1 MQTEGASRSVSRKIT
16 RRTLIGAA
24 AGACAYAALS
34 PLVATAGRLS
44 FVAHLPTTDAAGI
57 SWPPNQALPSF
68 ASPVQLD
75 AADIASLTSD
85 QQLLLTTLQG
95 IVNRTQPRIYLFQ
108 SGDGTDQT
116 WLQTTNVSNTAIA
129 DPLSLIDK
137 YGGETAGAVIYDPI
151 LPDTANVATSLAGV
165 MGGVI
170 ATADLASQ
178 YSLPILADLRGQFAT
193 KLDAYNWL
201 IDNYWTQL
209 TPRLLT
215 AISPTTPNLRDYI
228 VATKSLVFWLD
239 PEIPDEAALFTQIL
253 QKVAP
258 NTPYMGWF
266 VRGHESSGVTL
277 CSQNG
282 VVVGAADF
290 LDNATVLG
298 GVPAP
303 ISQSQPQITTPKLEN
318 KIYLTF
324 TFSDGDNLQYDQH
337 RLRTIWDDPNRGKV
351 PLNWTISPLLI
362 DAAPIMLH
370 YYQSTQTPNDLIV
383 AGPSGAG
390 YTYPGDWPSAALATF
405 TKRTGQYMTRAGLK
419 VIDALNLT
427 ATGSNSNLTKTVARE
442 YARYAH
448 PLGLLCNWRFDSSS
462 LQRPAGLPVIS
473 QAIIS
478 SVAEGRIATASI
490 RDSWTSHH
498 PLFAAILVDAW
509 NMTPTDVNTLAASLG
524 KPFEIVRG
532 DVFFDLIRKH

>member
-1 MQTEGASRSVSRKIT
+1 M
-16 RRTLIGAA
+16 L
-24 AGACAYAALS
+24 
-34 PLVATAGRLS
+34 ATAKRLS
-44 FVAHLPTTDAAGI
+44 AVSPSPTADTSGI
-57 SWPPNQALPSF
+57 TWPPTQALPSF
-68 ASPVQLD
+68 AAPVQLD
-75 AADIASLTSD
+75 AADITSLTND
-85 QQLLLTTLQG
+85 QQLLLTSLQG

-108 SGDGTDQT
+108 NGDGTDQT
-116 WLQTTNVSNTAIA
+116 WLQTTAVPNTVAP
-129 DPLSLIDK
+129 DPLSLIAK
-137 YGGETAGAVIYDPI
+137 YSAEAAGAVIYDPT

-201 IDNYWTQL
+201 IDNYWPQL
-209 TPRLLT
+209 TPRMLT

-239 PEIPDEAALFTQIL
+239 PEVPDEAALFAQIL

-258 NTPYMGWF
+258 DTPYMGWF
-266 VRGHESSGVTL
+266 VGGHESSGVTL

-298 GVPAP
+298 GVPAS
-303 ISQSQPQITTPKLEN
+303 ISQSQPPATTPKLEK

-337 RLRTIWDDPNRGKV
+337 RLRTIWDDPNRGTV
-351 PLNWTISPLLI
+351 PLNWTISPLLL

-370 YYQSTQTPNDLIV
+370 YYQSTQTPNDLLI

-390 YTYPGDWPSAALATF
+390 YTYPGDWPSSALSTF
-405 TKRTGQYMTRAGLK
+405 TKRTGDYMTRAGLTL
-419 VIDALNLT
+419 IDALNLT
-427 ATGSNSNLTKTVARE
+427 SKGSNAKLTNRIAHDYSRN
-442 YARYAH
+442 AH
-448 PLGLLCNWRFDSSS
+448 PLGILCNWQLDSST
-462 LQRPAGLPVIS
+462 LQKTAGLPIMS
-473 QAIIS
+473 QAFVV
-478 SVAEGRIATASI
+478 SVGQGKSTASRI
-490 RDSWTSHH
+490 SASWSGHH
-498 PLFAAILVDAW
+498 ALFAAILVDSW
-509 NMTPTDVNTLAASLG
+509 NMTPTDVNTVAASLDSQ
-524 KPFEIVRG
+524 FEIVRG
-532 DVFFDLIRKH
+532 DVFFDLLRKH

>member
-1 MQTEGASRSVSRKIT
+1 VHTKGLSHTLPKKIT
-16 RRTLIGAA
+16 RRTFIGTTAA
-24 AGACAYAALS
+24 ACAYTALS
-34 PLVATAGRLS
+34 PMLATAKRLS
-44 FVAHLPTTDAAGI
+44 FDAHLPTPVTSGI
-57 SWPPNQALPSF
+57 TWPPTQALPSF
-68 ASPVQLD
+68 AAPAQLD
-75 AADIASLTSD
+75 AADITSLTND
-85 QQLLLTTLQG
+85 QQLLLTSLQG

-108 SGDGTDQT
+108 NGDGTDQS
-116 WLQTTNVSNTAIA
+116 WLQTTAVPNTVTT
-129 DPLSLIDK
+129 DPLSLIAK
-137 YGGETAGAVIYDPI
+137 YSADAAGAVIYDPT

-209 TPRLLT
+209 TPRMLT
-215 AISPTTPNLRDYI
+215 AISPTTSNLRDYI

-239 PEIPDEAALFTQIL
+239 PEVPDEATLFAQIL

-258 NTPYMGWF
+258 DTPYMGWF
-266 VRGHESSGVTL
+266 VGGHESSGVTL

-298 GVPAP
+298 GVPAT
-303 ISQSQPQITTPKLEN
+303 ISQSQPPATTPKLEK

-337 RLRTIWDDPNRGKV
+337 RLRTIWDDPNRGAV
-351 PLNWTISPLLI
+351 PLNWTISPLLL

-370 YYQSTQTPNDLIV
+370 YYQSTQTPNDLLI

-390 YTYPGDWPSAALATF
+390 YTYPGDWPSAALSAF
-405 TKRTGQYMTRAGLK
+405 TKQTGDYMARAGLTL
-419 VIDALNLT
+419 IDALNLT
-427 ATGSNSNLTKTVARE
+427 SQGSNAKLTNRVAHDYSRD
-442 YARYAH
+442 AH
-448 PLGLLCNWRFDSSS
+448 PLGILCNWQLDSST
-462 LQRPAGLPVIS
+462 LQKTAGLPIMS
-473 QAIIS
+473 QAFIV
-478 SVAEGRIATASI
+478 SVGQGKSTASRI
-490 RDSWTSHH
+490 GASWSGHH
-498 PLFAAILVDAW
+498 ALFAAILVDSW
-509 NMTPTDVNTLAASLG
+509 NMTPTDVNTVAASLG
-524 KPFEIVRG
+524 SQFEIVRG
-532 DVFFDLIRKH
+532 DVFFDLLRKH

>member
-1 MQTEGASRSVSRKIT
+1 MQTEGASRSASRKIT

-34 PLVATAGRLS
+34 PLVATAKRLS
-44 FVAHLPTTDAAGI
+44 FVAHPPAADASGI

-68 ASPVQLD
+68 AAPVQLD
-75 AADIASLTSD
+75 AADITSLTND
-85 QQLLLTTLQG
+85 QQLLLTSLQG
-95 IVNRTQPRIYLFQ
+95 IVNRTQPRIYLIQ
-108 SGDGTDQT
+108 SGDDTDQT
-116 WLQTTNVSNTAIA
+116 WLQTTGISNTVNT
-129 DPLSLIDK
+129 DPLSLIGK
-137 YGGETAGAVIYDPI
+137 YSGEVAGAVIYDPI

-178 YSLPILADLRGQFAT
+178 YDLPILADLRGKFAT

-201 IDNYWTQL
+201 LDNYWTQL

-239 PEIPDEAALFTQIL
+239 PEVPEEAALFAQIL

-258 NTPYMGWF
+258 DTPYMGWF
-266 VRGHESSGVTL
+266 VGGHESSGVTL

-298 GVPAP
+298 GVPAS
-303 ISQSQPQITTPKLEN
+303 ISQSQPPVKTPKLEK

-337 RLRTIWDDPNRGKV
+337 RLRTIWDDPNRGTV
-351 PLNWTISPLLI
+351 PLNWSISPLLL

-370 YYQSTQTPNDLIV
+370 YYQSTQTPNDLLV

-390 YTYPGDWPSAALATF
+390 YTYPGDWPSAALPTF
-405 TKRTGQYMTRAGLK
+405 TRRTGQYMARAGLK
-419 VIDALNLT
+419 LIDVLNLT
-427 ATGSNSNLTKTVARE
+427 SRGSNADLKNKVARD
-442 YARYAH
+442 YSRYAH
-448 PLGLLCNWRFDSSS
+448 PLGVLCNWRFNSTS
-462 LQRPAGLPVIS
+462 LQRLAGLPVIS

-478 SVAEGRIATASI
+478 SVTQGQNAADVI
-490 RDSWTSHH
+490 RDSWNGDHA
-498 PLFAAILVDAW
+498 LFAAILVDAW
-509 NMTPTDVNTLAASLG
+509 NMTPTDVNMLVASLG
-524 KPFEIVRG
+524 AEFEIVRG

>member
-1 MQTEGASRSVSRKIT
+1 M
-16 RRTLIGAA
+16 
-24 AGACAYAALS
+24 
-34 PLVATAGRLS
+34 
-44 FVAHLPTTDAAGI
+44 
-57 SWPPNQALPSF
+57 PSF
-68 ASPVQLD
+68 AAPAQLD
-75 AADIASLTSD
+75 AADITSLTND
-85 QQLLLTTLQG
+85 QQLLLTSLQG
-95 IVNRTQPRIYLFQ
+95 IVNRTQPRIYLFL
-108 SGDGTDQT
+108 SGDDTDQT
-116 WLQTTNVSNTAIA
+116 WLQTTNVSNTVTT
-129 DPLSLIDK
+129 DPLSLIGK
-137 YGGETAGAVIYDPI
+137 YGGEAAGAVIYDPI

-178 YSLPILADLRGQFAT
+178 YDLPILADLRGKFAT

-209 TPRLLT
+209 TPRLLS

-239 PEIPDEAALFTQIL
+239 PEVPEEAALFAQIL

-258 NTPYMGWF
+258 DTPYMGWF
-266 VRGHESSGVTL
+266 VGGHESSGVTL

-298 GVPAP
+298 GVPAS
-303 ISQSQPQITTPKLEN
+303 ISQSQPQVTTPRLEK

-337 RLRTIWDDPNRGKV
+337 RLRTIWDDPNRGTV
-351 PLNWTISPLLI
+351 PLNWSISPLLL

-370 YYQSTQTPNDLIV
+370 YYQSTQTPNDLLV

-390 YTYPGDWPSAALATF
+390 YTYPGDWPSSALSTF
-405 TKRTGQYMTRAGLK
+405 TKRTGQYMARAGLTL
-419 VIDALNLT
+419 IDALNVNSRGANADLT
-427 ATGSNSNLTKTVARE
+427 NKVARE
-442 YARYAH
+442 YSRNAH
-448 PLGLLCNWRFDSSS
+448 PLGVLCNWRFGSST
-462 LQRPAGLPVIS
+462 LQKLAGLPVMS
-473 QAIIS
+473 QAFITSVSQGQGTAALIS
-478 SVAEGRIATASI
+478 
-490 RDSWTSHH
+490 DSWTGHH
-498 PLFAAILVDAW
+498 ALFAAILVDAW
-509 NMTPTDVNTLAASLG
+509 NMTPTSVNTLAASLG
-524 KPFEIVRG
+524 AQFEIVRG

>member
-1 MQTEGASRSVSRKIT
+1 MQTEGASRSASRKFS

-34 PLVATAGRLS
+34 PLVATAKRLS
-44 FVAHLPTTDAAGI
+44 FAAHPLAADASGI

-68 ASPVQLD
+68 AAPVQLD
-75 AADIASLTSD
+75 AADITSLTND
-85 QQLLLTTLQG
+85 QQLLLTSLQG
-95 IVNRTQPRIYLFQ
+95 IVNRTQPRIYLIQ
-108 SGDGTDQT
+108 SGDDTDQT
-116 WLQTTNVSNTAIA
+116 WLQTTSVSNTVIT
-129 DPLSLIDK
+129 DPLSLIGK
-137 YGGETAGAVIYDPI
+137 YGGEVAGAVIYDPI
-151 LPDTANVATSLAGV
+151 LPDTANVATSMAGV

-178 YSLPILADLRGQFAT
+178 YELPILADLRGKFAT

-201 IDNYWTQL
+201 LDNYWTQL
-209 TPRLLT
+209 TPRMLT

-239 PEIPDEAALFTQIL
+239 PDVAEEAALFAQIL

-258 NTPYMGWF
+258 DTPYMGWF
-266 VRGHESSGVTL
+266 VGGHESSGVTL

-298 GVPAP
+298 GVPAS
-303 ISQSQPQITTPKLEN
+303 ISQSQPPVTTPKLEK

-337 RLRTIWDDPNRGKV
+337 RLRTIWDDPNRGTV
-351 PLNWTISPLLI
+351 PLNWSISPLLL

-370 YYQSTQTPNDLIV
+370 YYQSTQTPNDLLV

-390 YTYPGDWPSAALATF
+390 YTYPGDWPSAALSTF
-405 TKRTGQYMTRAGLK
+405 TKRTGQYMARAGLK
-419 VIDALNLT
+419 LIDVLNLT
-427 ATGSNSNLTKTVARE
+427 SRGSNADLKNKVARD
-442 YARYAH
+442 YSRYAH
-448 PLGLLCNWRFDSSS
+448 PLGVLCNWQFNSTS
-462 LQRPAGLPVIS
+462 LQRLAGLPVMS
-473 QAIIS
+473 QAFIT
-478 SVAEGRIATASI
+478 SVAQGQNTADVI
-490 RDSWTSHH
+490 RYSWSGHSAR
-498 PLFAAILVDAW
+498 FAAILVDAW
-509 NMTPTDVNTLAASLG
+509 NMTPTDVNMIAASLG
-524 KPFEIVRG
+524 SQFEIVRG

>member
-1 MQTEGASRSVSRKIT
+1 MQTEAASRSVSRKIT

-34 PLVATAGRLS
+34 PLVATAKRLS
-44 FVAHLPTTDAAGI
+44 FVAHSPAADASGI

-68 ASPVQLD
+68 AAPVQLD
-75 AADIASLTSD
+75 AADITSLTND
-85 QQLLLTTLQG
+85 QQLLLTSLQG
-95 IVNRTQPRIYLFQ
+95 IVNRTQPRIYLIQ
-108 SGDGTDQT
+108 SGDDTDQT
-116 WLQTTNVSNTAIA
+116 WLQTTTISNTVTT
-129 DPLSLIDK
+129 DPLSLIGK
-137 YGGETAGAVIYDPI
+137 YAGEVAGAVIYDPI

-178 YSLPILADLRGQFAT
+178 YELPILADLRGKFAT

-201 IDNYWTQL
+201 LDNYWTQL
-209 TPRLLT
+209 TPRMLT

-239 PEIPDEAALFTQIL
+239 PEVPEEAALFAQIL
-253 QKVAP
+253 QKVTLD
-258 NTPYMGWF
+258 TPYMGWF
-266 VRGHESSGVTL
+266 VGGHESSGVTL

-298 GVPAP
+298 GVPAS
-303 ISQSQPQITTPKLEN
+303 ISQSQPKVTTPKLEK

-337 RLRTIWDDPNRGKV
+337 RLRTIWDDPNRGTV
-351 PLNWTISPLLI
+351 PLNWSISPLLL

-370 YYQSTQTPNDLIV
+370 YYQSTQSPNDLLV

-390 YTYPGDWPSAALATF
+390 YTYPGDWPSAALSTF
-405 TKRTGQYMTRAGLK
+405 TRRTGQYMTRAGLK
-419 VIDALNLT
+419 LIDVLNLT
-427 ATGSNSNLTKTVARE
+427 SRGSNADLKNKVARD
-442 YARYAH
+442 YSRYAH
-448 PLGLLCNWRFDSSS
+448 PLGVLCNWQFNSTS
-462 LQRPAGLPVIS
+462 LQRLAGLPVMS
-473 QAIIS
+473 QAFIT
-478 SVAEGRIATASI
+478 SVAQGQNTADVI
-490 RDSWTSHH
+490 RYSWNSDHA
-498 PLFAAILVDAW
+498 LFAAILVDAW
-509 NMTPTDVNTLAASLG
+509 NMTPTDVNTIAASLG
-524 KPFEIVRG
+524 SQFEIVRG

>member
-1 MQTEGASRSVSRKIT
+1 MQTEGASRSASRKIT

-34 PLVATAGRLS
+34 PLIATAKSLT
-44 FVAHLPTTDAAGI
+44 FVAHPAAADASGI

-68 ASPVQLD
+68 AAPAQLD
-75 AADIASLTSD
+75 AADITSLTND
-85 QQLLLTTLQG
+85 QQLLLTSLQG
-95 IVNRTQPRIYLFQ
+95 IVNRTQPRIYLFL
-108 SGDGTDQT
+108 SGDDTDQT
-116 WLQTTNVSNTAIA
+116 WLQATGVSNTVTT

-137 YGGETAGAVIYDPI
+137 YGGEAAGAVIYDPT

-178 YSLPILADLRGQFAT
+178 YELPILADLRGKFAT

-201 IDNYWTQL
+201 LDNYWTQL
-209 TPRLLT
+209 TPRMLT

-239 PEIPDEAALFTQIL
+239 PEVPEEAALFAQIL

-258 NTPYMGWF
+258 DTPYMGWF
-266 VRGHESSGVTL
+266 VGGHEASGVTL

-298 GVPAP
+298 GVPAS
-303 ISQSQPQITTPKLEN
+303 ISQSQPQVTTPKLEK

-337 RLRTIWDDPNRGKV
+337 RLRTIWDDPKSRHGATQLEYQ
-351 PLNWTISPLLI
+351 PAPPRRRADHAPLL
-362 DAAPIMLH
+362 P
-370 YYQSTQTPNDLIV
+370 
-383 AGPSGAG
+383 
-390 YTYPGDWPSAALATF
+390 
-405 TKRTGQYMTRAGLK
+405 
-419 VIDALNLT
+419 
-427 ATGSNSNLTKTVARE
+427 E
-442 YARYAH
+442 YADPERPSCGRTFRSRLHLSRRLAFGRSPDLH
-448 PLGLLCNWRFDSSS
+448 QADRPVHDARGIEADRCSEPHCQGIQRRF
-462 LQRPAGLPVIS
+462 
-473 QAIIS
+473 
-478 SVAEGRIATASI
+478 E
-490 RDSWTSHH
+490 
-498 PLFAAILVDAW
+498 
-509 NMTPTDVNTLAASLG
+509 
-524 KPFEIVRG
+524 E
-532 DVFFDLIRKH
+532 

>member
-1 MQTEGASRSVSRKIT
+1 MQTEGASRSASRRIT

-34 PLVATAGRLS
+34 PLVATAKRLS
-44 FVAHLPTTDAAGI
+44 FVAHPPAADASGI

-68 ASPVQLD
+68 VAPAQLD
-75 AADIASLTSD
+75 AADITSISND
-85 QQLLLTTLQG
+85 QQLLLTSLQG
-95 IVNRTQPRIYLFQ
+95 IVNRTQPRIYLFL
-108 SGDGTDQT
+108 SGDDTDQT
-116 WLQTTNVSNTAIA
+116 WLQTTSVSNTVTT
-129 DPLSLIDK
+129 DPLSLIGK
-137 YGGETAGAVIYDPI
+137 YGGEAAGAVIYDPI
-151 LPDTANVATSLAGV
+151 LPDTANVATSVAGV

-178 YSLPILADLRGQFAT
+178 YELPILADLRGKFAT

-201 IDNYWTQL
+201 IDSYWTQL
-209 TPRLLT
+209 TPRLLS

-239 PEIPDEAALFTQIL
+239 PEVPEEAALFAQIL

-258 NTPYMGWF
+258 DTPYMGWF
-266 VRGHESSGVTL
+266 VGGHESSGVTL

-298 GVPAP
+298 GVPAS
-303 ISQSQPQITTPKLEN
+303 ISQSQPQVTTPRLEK

-337 RLRTIWDDPNRGKV
+337 RLRTIWDDPNRGTV
-351 PLNWTISPLLI
+351 PLNWSISPLLL

-370 YYQSTQTPNDLIV
+370 YYQSTQTPNDLLV

-390 YTYPGDWPSAALATF
+390 YTYPGEWPSSALSTF
-405 TKRTGQYMTRAGLK
+405 TKRTGQYMARAGLTL
-419 VIDALNLT
+419 IDALNVNSRGANADLT
-427 ATGSNSNLTKTVARE
+427 NKVARE
-442 YARYAH
+442 YSRNAH
-448 PLGLLCNWRFDSSS
+448 PLGVLCNWRFGSST
-462 LQRPAGLPVIS
+462 LQKLAGLPVMS
-473 QAIIS
+473 QAFITSVSQGQGTAALIS
-478 SVAEGRIATASI
+478 
-490 RDSWTSHH
+490 DSWTGHH
-498 PLFAAILVDAW
+498 ALFAAILVDAW
-509 NMTPTDVNTLAASLG
+509 NMTPTSVNTLAASLG
-524 KPFEIVRG
+524 AQFEIVRG

>member
-1 MQTEGASRSVSRKIT
+1 MRNESAKSSASRKVT
-16 RRTLIGAA
+16 RRALIGAA

-34 PLVATAGRLS
+34 PLLATAKTLS
-44 FVAHLPTTDAAGI
+44 LAAHGLTADASGI

-68 ASPVQLD
+68 AAPVQLD
-75 AADIASLTSD
+75 AADVTSLTDD
-85 QQLLLTTLQG
+85 QQLLLASLQG
-95 IVNRTQPRIYLFQ
+95 IVNRTQPRIYLFL
-108 SGDGTDQT
+108 SGDDTDRT
-116 WLQTTNVSNTAIA
+116 WLQTTDVPNSLIP
-129 DPLSLIDK
+129 DPLTLIDK
-137 YGGETAGAVIYDPI
+137 YSGEAAGAVIYDPI
-151 LPDTANVATSLAGV
+151 LPDTVNVATSMAGV

-178 YSLPILADLRGQFAT
+178 YNLPILADLRGQFAT

-201 IDNYWTQL
+201 IDNYSTQL

-239 PEIPDEAALFTQIL
+239 PEVADEAALFAQIL
-253 QKVAP
+253 QRVAP
-258 NTPYMGWF
+258 DTPYMGWF
-266 VRGHESSGVTL
+266 VGGHESSGVTL

-298 GVPAP
+298 GVAAP
-303 ISQSQPQITTPKLEN
+303 ISQSQPQVATPKLEK

-351 PLNWTISPLLI
+351 PLNWTISPFLV
-362 DAAPIMLH
+362 DAAPVMLH
-370 YYQSTQTPNDLIV
+370 YYQSTQTPNDLLV

-390 YTYPGDWPSAALATF
+390 YTYPGDWPSAALSAF
-405 TKRTGQYMTRAGLK
+405 TKRTSQYMTRAGLN

-427 ATGSNSNLTKTVARE
+427 TFGANLGLTKRVARE
-442 YARYAH
+442 YARYVH
-448 PLGLLCNWRFDSSS
+448 PLGVLCNWRFGSSS
-462 LQRPAGLPVIS
+462 LQRLAGLPVIS
-473 QAIIS
+473 QAFVTTVAQGQNTAALIS
-478 SVAEGRIATASI
+478 G
-490 RDSWTSHH
+490 SWTGHH

-509 NMTPTDVNTLAASLG
+509 NMTPTDVNTLTSSLG
-524 KPFEIVRG
+524 TQFEIVRG
-532 DVFFDLIRKH
+532 DVFFNLLRKH